1 MRSVDGIFFSFF
13 GFIYWKQNFYICG
26 RYKKTNLWRVL
37 KIYRLEPSELN
48 IVEDSATY
56 SDFEYLDLLRRVH
69 DGNRSTGGL
78 KLVTK
83 CFGIVGMLYL
93 EYVHINDHNL
103 FLFVV
108 FMVFFIHW
116 FRVYKIFG
124 TLLHVAGH
132 GKEEDWCDL
141 WPRCIFHKEERDYS
155 NPTFICAEQFGL
167 F

>member
-1 MRSVDGIFFSFF
+1 MLRSVDGIFFSFF

-108 FMVFFIHW
+108 FMVFFIH
-116 FRVYKIFG
+116 
-124 TLLHVAGH
+124 
-132 GKEEDWCDL
+132 
-141 WPRCIFHKEERDYS
+141 
-155 NPTFICAEQFGL
+155 
-167 F
+167 